1 MEHIKWTTH
10 GQNLNQ
16 EIQHTKQ
23 MLMNN
28 NFPNRIADE
37 NIKKFIN
44 KKKNIEN
51 KNEYKTKFKVFN

>member
-1 MEHIKWTTH
+1 MEHIKSTTH